1 MKIEGF
7 IWYRDVIGK
16 IFRKHNVSRKEVEQV
31 FSNKPKFKFIE
42 KGRVKKEH
50 LYSACGQTYA
60 GRYLTVLF
68 IYKRTKQALIITARD
83 MDSKERKSYGK
94 K

>member
-1 MKIEGF
+1 
-7 IWYRDVIGK
+7 
-16 IFRKHNVSRKEVEQV
+16 VEQV